1 MEGEPTV
8 AMSSAT
14 LLSLSISEI
23 YVRSTATPTTPLVI
37 KEIQGLFL
45 ISNDIKQEEP
55 EITPIPFNIR
65 IFPEPRPE
73 LLKREETALNIIIIQ
88 YGTSVKKIKKSISN
102 KYTRD
107 IEKWEN
113 KRLE

>member
-14 LLSLSISEI
+14 LLPLSISEI

-37 KEIQGLFL
+37 NLT
-45 ISNDIKQEEP
+45 ISNKKNP
-55 EITPIPFNIR
+55 KLRLFFLNIR

-73 LLKREETALNIIIIQ
+73 LLEREETALGAIIIQ